1 MLKKQ
6 FLLSAFTLSAG
17 LTLANTD
24 AQFRSAHPLLAD
36 EAQFRL
42 KHSLLE
48 GATPVSLDQ
57 AQEHIAKHERRRI
70 MDNWIFTDP
79 SVCKATIAA
88 LNCYKT
94 LSPDNQ
100 VKHQEALQDILSSH
114 GNYLYHLLY
123 WNEVKHAQLVDGFMN
138 DAAGRRLPQTLLDAH
153 RNRMNFFTGIVG
165 TFDLFEAWD
174 RFKAMRNNKAVA
186 APGRTQAG
194 PTRGRVRSGGGF
206 KRK

>member
-1 MLKKQ
+1 MKIKNSLIY
-6 FLLSAFTLSAG
+6 FLTLSTG
-17 LTLANTD
+17 LTLASTD
-24 AQFRSAHPLLAD
+24 
-36 EAQFRL
+36 AQFRL
-42 KHSLLE
+42 KHSLLDN
-48 GATPVSLDQ
+48 ATPVSLEQ

-100 VKHQEALQDILSSH
+100 IKHQEALQDILNSH

-123 WNEVKHAQLVDGFMN
+123 WNEMKHAQLVDGFMN

-153 RNRMNFFTGIVG
+153 RRGPAFFTGIVA
-165 TFDLFEAWD
+165 TINPFEAWD
-174 RFKAMRNNKAVA
+174 RFKAMRSNNAIA
-186 APGRTQAG
+186 APGKNQAG